1 MHPSD
6 PAGYFE
12 HLDIGLGS
20 ATRPARTQSILD
32 QTVFC
37 DIAPFWPD
45 LLDLC
50 VDRTRSKPPP
60 TLHAPIRPSGLLGTP
75 RCRFGERHQHEP
87 NQFLTKLFQTGRNSR
102 TPPTPYASA
111 ARVTKM
117 SHAPSTP
124 ADTTVLPRVP
134 SALMLYLQQIFR
146 EGRSSQAVRYH
157 PQRPLTRTYCSRT
170 PLSTCPVC
178 PPSCHPPPCRLQTRT
193 LRPPL
198 NSPRADRPY
207 LAFCCGFGGPPSPAY
222 CLLRSPRR
230 AMCMLCSI
238 DI

>member
-1 MHPSD
+1 M
-6 PAGYFE
+6 
-12 HLDIGLGS
+12 
-20 ATRPARTQSILD
+20 
-32 QTVFC
+32 
-37 DIAPFWPD
+37 
-45 LLDLC
+45 C

-134 SALMLYLQQIFR
+134 SAPMLYLQQIFR
-146 EGRSSQAVRYH
+146 EGRSSQAGRNH
-157 PQRPLTRTYCSRT
+157 PQRHRPTRTAAE
-170 PLSTCPVC
+170 PLCPHVL
-178 PPSCHPPPCRLQTRT
+178 SAPPPVIRPHAACKLALCVPLLIPRGPTGRT
-193 LRPPL
+193 
-198 NSPRADRPY
+198 
-207 LAFCCGFGGPPSPAY
+207 
-222 CLLRSPRR
+222 
-230 AMCMLCSI
+230 
-238 DI
+238 